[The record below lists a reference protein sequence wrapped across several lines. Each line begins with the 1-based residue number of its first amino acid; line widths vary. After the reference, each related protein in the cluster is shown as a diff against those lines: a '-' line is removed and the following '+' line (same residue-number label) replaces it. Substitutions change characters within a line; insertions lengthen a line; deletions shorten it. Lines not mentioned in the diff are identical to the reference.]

1 MAGNGGAVSAA
12 DDAVV
17 AFRELVILDAAGGPN
32 SRPMVKDSTLWT
44 TERIRHAA
52 HGRLHLQAL
61 EAILS
66 PTTSSADIMGAV
78 AYGVTSQ
85 GLRVTQRDDSGRI
98 VAQRIE
104 APYLASFAA
113 GSRASRIP
121 TVEWRV
127 VVATLGVSR
136 GLAPWGGVERVLLLE
151 FLSDPISTAKQ
162 DFASRGAAAMLSL
175 YSAAAAGVA
184 VASSS
189 TSNSS
194 SSNGTS
200 NGMMGATTAT
210 KSTSAVAIA
219 RQRSNQRAEAL
230 LEGVAS
236 ELNQLGCGVVTA
248 AAAADG
254 GEARLLESTRDGE
267 STSSLKLVPWG
278 NGEGTTGGISSS
290 SSSSGIAA
298 GAGRAH
304 VSAAGERCPGAIE
317 VRENRR

>member
-1 MAGNGGAVSAA
+1 MTDNGGVVSAA
-12 DDAVV
+12 DTAVV

-32 SRPMVKDSTLWT
+32 SRPMVQDSTLWT

-104 APYLASFAA
+104 APYLASFAT

-151 FLSDPISTAKQ
+151 FMSDPISTAKQ
-162 DFASRGAAAMLSL
+162 DLASRGAAAMLSL
-175 YSAAAAGVA
+175 YGAAAAAGVA
-184 VASSS
+184 VVSSS

-200 NGMMGATTAT
+200 SGMMGATTAT

-230 LEGVAS
+230 LEGVAA
-236 ELNQLGCGVVTA
+236 ELNRLGCGVVTA
-248 AAAADG
+248 AAAADREEKG
-254 GEARLLESTRDGE
+254 LKEAHRDGE
-267 STSSLKLVPWG
+267 KTSSVKLVPWG
-278 NGEGTTGGISSS
+278 DGEGTKEGTASSA
-290 SSSSGIAA
+290 SSGIAA
-298 GAGRAH
+298 GVERTQVWAT
-304 VSAAGERCPGAIE
+304 GERCTGTIV
-317 VRENRR
+317 VR